1 MALRYEI
8 IGTCGGSCHEIEVA
22 EDGEWVKFED
32 FESMRNAL
40 QTLVDAAGQWIESSE
55 QLQLAY
61 LNARAE
67 LVK

>member
-8 IGTCGGSCHEIEVA
+8 IPTCSGNCHDVEPA
-22 EDGEWVKFED
+22 ADGDWVKFED
-32 FESMRNAL
+32 FESMRQAL

-55 QLQLAY
+55 QLQNAY